1 MKIII
6 TTIILTLFS
15 SLSFADGHTSGKFNA
30 SGMGAWE
37 VNVMN
42 AGKGDMSVTYDG
54 IAGLIDDTPE
64 SIFHKS
70 TMHCIGGLTL
80 QAGKFSDETGM
91 CRFDL
96 FDGESVYMKYQGK
109 GSGGVGGTGTFE
121 ITKGT
126 GKYTKITGTGVS
138 SRQNLKSKA
147 PGFSTSMNQM
157 SGEYKY

>member
-80 QAGKFSDETGM
+80 QAGAQMTVNGNLATNNRLYINNTVVTPTSVITHGNVN
-91 CRFDL
+91 
-96 FDGESVYMKYQGK
+96 GES
-109 GSGGVGGTGTFE
+109 T
-121 ITKGT
+121 
-126 GKYTKITGTGVS
+126 YTWEGLT
-138 SRQNLKSKA
+138 NMY
-147 PGFSTSMNQM
+147 STSPALLNLAKPNVVF
-157 SGEYKY
+157 SFL